1 MLFSCTLGQGYVY
14 VLAGRPPLAGTVFE
28 NTVPVKLYTMYQYH
42 SFRIYYSTLSCSNI
56 MHARAFTCCMA
67 CACNLLTRSE
77 SSALRAIEAALEAP
91 AAITHDMKGI
101 LWGEGG
107 QNRHFVDFHSQ
118 RPILAMRSKA

>member
-1 MLFSCTLGQGYVY
+1 MRAYIQARIRIRTGYVY

-67 CACNLLTRSE
+67 CPCNLLTCSE

-91 AAITHDMKGI
+91 TSMNACMGGI
-101 LWGEGG
+101 LVG
-107 QNRHFVDFHSQ
+107 QW
-118 RPILAMRSKA
+118 AY